1 MSQRAEPSSGGASV
15 LFDSV
20 EGAIAD
26 VAGGRPVLV
35 ADDTDRENEGDL
47 VFAAAKA
54 TPDLLAFTIRY
65 GSGVICVPMEGGT
78 LDRLRLP
85 PMTQHNTERMRTA
98 YTVSVDARDGITTGI
113 SAHDRATT
121 IRRLVDSATE
131 PRELTSPGHVFPLRY
146 AEGGI
151 LRRRGH
157 TEASVDL
164 ARLAG
169 LPPAGVICEVVND
182 DGTMARLPHLRA
194 FADEHGLAL
203 ISIADL
209 VEYRRA
215 TEQMVRRVADTQLPT
230 RHGTW
235 RAIGYTG
242 DLDGA
247 EHLAL
252 LRGDLGDGEGVLVRI
267 HSECLT
273 GDVLGS
279 QRCDCGAQLDQ
290 AMAEVAAE
298 DRGVVV
304 YLRGHEGRGIGLAH
318 KLKAYALQ
326 DGGSDTVDA
335 NLALG
340 LPADARDYATAAQV
354 LADLGVRS
362 LRLLTNNPSKASG
375 LARWGISVRGRAPLP
390 VPVTEHNL
398 GYLRTKRDRMGHD
411 IPGLPVGEGET
422 GARTDHTPEPPEPAE
437 QAGPLPAERAQ
448 AEPVG
453 RQDNDPFLVRDVAV
467 AEGAAHLG
475 RVRRRVHLDEEAG

>member
-1 MSQRAEPSSGGASV
+1 MTHRMRPAGGNEP
-15 LFDSV
+15 FDSV
-20 EGAIAD
+20 ERAIAD
-26 VAGGRPVLV
+26 VAAGRPVVV
-35 ADDTDRENEGDL
+35 ADDADRENEGDL
-47 VFAAAKA
+47 VFAAARA
-54 TPDLLAFTIRY
+54 TPELVAFTIRY
-65 GSGVICVPMEGGT
+65 GSGVICVPMEGAT

-98 YTVSVDARDGITTGI
+98 YTVSVDAREGITTGI
-113 SAHDRATT
+113 SAHDRAVT

-131 PRELTSPGHVFPLRY
+131 PDELNCPGHVFPLRY
-146 AEGGI
+146 ADGGV

-164 ARLAG
+164 ARLAN
-169 LPPAGVICEVVND
+169 LSPAGVICEVVND
-182 DGTMARLPHLRA
+182 DGTMARLPQLRS

-215 TEQMVRRVADTQLPT
+215 TEQMVRRIADTQLPT
-230 RHGTW
+230 RYGMW
-235 RAIGYTG
+235 RAIGYAG

-252 LRGDLGDGEGVLVRI
+252 LRGELGDGEDVLVRI

-279 QRCDCGAQLDQ
+279 ERCDCGTQLEQ
-290 AMAEVAAE
+290 AMADVTGAG
-298 DRGVVV
+298 RGVVV

-318 KLKAYALQ
+318 KLAAYELQ

-362 LRLLTNNPSKASG
+362 ARLLTNNPHKAAG
-375 LARWGISVRGRAPLP
+375 LARWGITVSEQVPVP
-390 VPVTEHNL
+390 VPVTRHNV
-398 GYLRTKRDRMGHD
+398 GYLRTKRDRLGHD
-411 IPGLPVGEGET
+411 IPGLAGET
-422 GARTDHTPEPPEPAE
+422 GATGATEGQTEPTVPAAAEPPQQPDHPGPA
-437 QAGPLPAERAQ
+437 
-448 AEPVG
+448 
-453 RQDNDPFLVRDVAV
+453 VREIAL

-475 RVRRRVHLDEEAG
+475 RAPAVVDPDEEAS